1 MRLLEI
7 YADEGDLQRT
17 LNAAIRLT
25 AYQHRWYFEMAV
37 GALLLLVRD
46 DYLLQSLQ
54 YPTAVAHQLYKLGLV
69 HGHAKISFTLL
80 SMGLPAGIRKIVEN
94 YLQYGKTFQIEVRL
108 FFICHCFAETD
119 RLQGYDF

>member
-37 GALLLLVRD
+37 RALLIRVKD

-80 SMGLPAGIRKIVEN
+80 SMGLPDGIRKIVEN

-108 FFICHCFAETD
+108 FSICCCFA
-119 RLQGYDF
+119 G